1 MATNIRERLFK
12 LSIILALIGV
22 LFLVISYFCF
32 HYLTDAGFT
41 TVWQPEAGKP
51 YVTLYVGIFG
61 VIMLA
66 EGAVG
71 SLCAL
76 LLFEKGE
83 KNK

>member
-1 MATNIRERLFK
+1 MTQNIRERLFK

-32 HYLTDAGFT
+32 HYLTDGGFT

-76 LLFEKGE
+76 LLFENEGT
-83 KNK
+83 NK